1 MVKWTRG
8 EMVAALALSASGL
21 AGLALVSGSGAGR
34 LLLLVCLLL
43 WPVLG
48 VVAVRRREQ
57 EHLRSLRDF
66 DQEVMALAE
75 KTRQLLAFLARQF
88 GEQFGNIRSE
98 NQQVQCILADA
109 IEKLISS
116 FTTLEEKSRR
126 QQEMA
131 RAIVF
136 GGKSGTKGERGLETL
151 LEEIREMLHAFLE
164 QASRN
169 GAEAQKLS
177 QRMNQTNENFRK
189 VRSLL
194 GEVSK
199 IASQTNLL
207 AINASIEAA
216 RAGQHGRGFAVV
228 AEEVRS
234 LADRSNR
241 FSNEIGESV
250 QGIADALSQVEG
262 GISSIA
268 KADGDLAAE
277 TRQRISDVLGES
289 ERFNHLIQGTV
300 GAMSEI
306 SDAVAHEVGR
316 AVTSLQ
322 FQDMSTQ
329 VIGHV
334 NRRLESLGGLLEEIA
349 GLAFAKGK
357 GQADLKKDCDLRLHD
372 FRDSLETG
380 ALLLENANHNPVSQ
394 KSMSEGD
401 IELF

>member
-21 AGLALVSGSGAGR
+21 AGLALVPGSGAGR

-57 EHLRSLRDF
+57 GHLRSLRDF
-66 DQEVMALAE
+66 DREVMALAE
-75 KTRQLLAFLARQF
+75 KTRQLLAFLSRQF

-98 NQQVQCILADA
+98 NHQVQGILADA
-109 IEKLISS
+109 IERLIAS

-136 GGKSGTKGERGLETL
+136 GGESGLKGGRGLETL
-151 LEEIREMLHAFLE
+151 LEEIREMLHTFLE

-169 GAEAQKLS
+169 GAEAQNLA
-177 QRMNQTNENFRK
+177 QRMNRTNENFRK

-216 RAGQHGRGFAVV
+216 RAGMHGRGFAVV

-268 KADGDLAAE
+268 QADGDLATE

-306 SDAVAHEVGR
+306 SEVVAHEVGR

-349 GLAFAKGK
+349 GLSFAKG
-357 GQADLKKDCDLRLHD
+357 GGEADLKNDCDLRLHD

>member
-98 NQQVQCILADA
+98 NHQVQGILADA

-136 GGKSGTKGERGLETL
+136 GGKSGMKGERGLETL

>member
-1 MVKWTRG
+1 MGKWPGR
-8 EMVAALALSASGL
+8 EIVSALALSASGL
-21 AGLALVSGSGAGR
+21 AGLALVSGSSAGR
-34 LLLLVCLLL
+34 LLLLICLLL
-43 WPVLG
+43 WPALW
-48 VVAVRRREQ
+48 AASVRRREKG
-57 EHLRSLRDF
+57 HLRSLREIDG
-66 DQEVMALAE
+66 EVLALAQE
-75 KTRQLLAFLARQF
+75 TRKLFEFISRQF
-88 GEQFGNIRSE
+88 GEQFGNIHSE
-98 NQQVQCILADA
+98 NLQVQGILSDA
-109 IEKLISS
+109 IEKLITS

-131 RAIVF
+131 RTIVF
-136 GGKSGTKGERGLETL
+136 GGQPGQTGERGLEAL
-151 LEEIREMLHAFLE
+151 LGEIREMLHTFLE

-169 GAEAQKLS
+169 GEEARDLA
-177 QRMNQTNENFRK
+177 QRMNRTNENFQK
-189 VRSLL
+189 VRNLL
-194 GEVSK
+194 GEVRK

-241 FSNEIGESV
+241 FSNEIGEAV
-250 QGIADALSQVEG
+250 QGIADALCQVEG

-268 KADGDLAAE
+268 RADRDLAAE

-289 ERFNHLIQGTV
+289 ERFNSLIRGTV
-300 GAMSEI
+300 GSMSEI
-306 SDAVAHEVGR
+306 SDIVAQEVGR

-349 GLAFAKGK
+349 DLSFARGAAE
-357 GQADLKKDCDLRLHD
+357 ADLKQGCDLCLQD
-372 FRDSLETG
+372 FRASLEKG

-394 KSMSEGD
+394 KSMCEGD

>member
-21 AGLALVSGSGAGR
+21 AGLALVPGSGAGR
-34 LLLLVCLLL
+34 LLLLVCLLS

-98 NQQVQCILADA
+98 NHQVQGILADA

-169 GAEAQKLS
+169 GAEAQNLS